1 MFLPQRKRR
10 KPKTDE
16 QPPHCLLCIDMRPP
30 EALSADRAPEFCPE
44 SQVNPQDR
52 GANNA
57 TPPCLPT
64 ALYSPCQINS
74 NSKHPAMKGRHYD
87 LRLPINIFTVLPP
100 VRTPQLKSERVTQQ
114 VSFGESTAGGSSE
127 AGSVVPRSARES
139 RGEGRTEE
147 AGGAASVT
155 NPEPSKDT
163 YRAIAPPTPM
173 YYPPSQENPQLLT
186 TFTVPILK
194 RYEVPLSNISDTVH
208 HHQTTISIGR
218 YWKEALRTGSEYRRL
233 ARSTTPQL
241 PILLGTKVPIVSGQR
256 KTSLNTLLLCAHS
269 P

>member
-1 MFLPQRKRR
+1 
-10 KPKTDE
+10 
-16 QPPHCLLCIDMRPP
+16 MRPP
-30 EALSADRAPEFCPE
+30 EALSVDRAPEFCPE

-100 VRTPQLKSERVTQQ
+100 VRTPQLKSD
-114 VSFGESTAGGSSE
+114 AD
-127 AGSVVPRSARES
+127 SVVPRSARES

-163 YRAIAPPTPM
+163 YRANDPPTPM
-173 YYPPSQENPQLLT
+173 HYPPSQENRQLLT